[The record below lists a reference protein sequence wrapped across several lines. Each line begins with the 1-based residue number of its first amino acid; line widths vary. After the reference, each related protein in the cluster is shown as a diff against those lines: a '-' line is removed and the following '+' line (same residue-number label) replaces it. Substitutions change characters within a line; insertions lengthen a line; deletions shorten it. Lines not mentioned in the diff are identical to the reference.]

1 MSKKLVDSI
10 DIKIPDLGDFD
21 SIEVIEILVKEG
33 DNVENEASLITL
45 ETDKATMDIP
55 SPRDGKVTALNIKI
69 GDKVK
74 QGDLI
79 GRMAVSNIPEKEI
92 NNSHIE
98 PSTEDKSIK
107 IDEKELP
114 PNQIDTHCAAS
125 VTTPIVSAGK
135 IPNIDEKSFS

>member
-114 PNQIDTHCAAS
+114 PTKSNSNRKKRGARLR
-125 VTTPIVSAGK
+125 TPL
-135 IPNIDEKSFS
+135 

>member
-92 NNSHIE
+92 NNSTKAGVIL
-98 PSTEDKSIK
+98 
-107 IDEKELP
+107 LP
-114 PNQIDTHCAAS
+114 NVPR
-125 VTTPIVSAGK
+125 
-135 IPNIDEKSFS
+135 

>member
-55 SPRDGKVTALNIKI
+55 SPRDGKVTTLNIKI

-92 NNSHIE
+92 DNSHVE

-114 PNQIDTHCAAS
+114 PNQIDAHFAA
-125 VTTPIVSAGK
+125 
-135 IPNIDEKSFS
+135 